1 MANRL
6 SGKSAIVTGAASG
19 MGRAIALAYLK
30 EGANVVA
37 CDLNAERLK
46 EVEGIVAEMGLSE
59 HLRTLICNVTSNED
73 CENAVKTC
81 VEAFG
86 TCNVLS
92 HNAGIMD
99 NWTLL
104 HELPDE
110 MWDRQFAV
118 NATGSMRITRAAI
131 RYFVE
136 HDVRA
141 SIVMVTSNAATE
153 SCTGGVS
160 YTASKAAANALMRSI
175 SYTYARSGIR
185 CNAILPGPIRTNI
198 GESMGS
204 RNPEGVKIHH
214 QTGYN
219 AHCGEWMIKGKRLG
233 TPDDVAPLA
242 VFLASDES
250 GFMTGDSIT
259 CDGGVGLGY

>member
-6 SGKSAIVTGAASG
+6 NGKSAIVTGAASG
-19 MGRAIALAYLK
+19 MGRAITLAFLR

-37 CDLNAERLK
+37 CDLNVERLK
-46 EVEGIVAEMGLSE
+46 EVSEIVAEMGLSDN
-59 HLRTLICNVTSNED
+59 LRTLVCNVTSNED
-73 CENAVKTC
+73 CDQAVKTC

-86 TCNVLS
+86 LCNVLS

-110 MWDRQFAV
+110 MWERQIAV
-118 NATGSMRITRAAI
+118 NTTGSMRVTRAAV

-136 HDVRA
+136 NEIQA

-153 SCTGGVS
+153 SCTGGVA

-198 GESMGS
+198 SESMGA
-204 RNPEGVKIHH
+204 RNPAGIKIHH

-233 TPDDVAPLA
+233 SADDIANLA